1 MYLVNFAARK
11 EVLTMSDGDIY
22 VCDDR
27 EDHDDGLYKYP
38 EE

>member
-1 MYLVNFAARK
+1 MTERRC
-11 EVLTMSDGDIY
+11 TIMSDGDIY

>member
-1 MYLVNFAARK
+1 MTEEEKTLQAAMHK
-11 EVLTMSDGDIY
+11 GDII
-22 VCDDR
+22 VRDDR

>member
-1 MYLVNFAARK
+1 MVKKK
-11 EVLTMSDGDIY
+11 EAEMLNMRP
-22 VCDDR
+22 DDR